1 MQNYICIVSPIFIEG
16 GLPQNIRQTSKK
28 KFFKFFLGKR
38 KKDGFGEDK
47 AFKISLK
54 LEGGSSSPLNKE
66 KYLFFCT

>member
-28 KFFKFFLGKR
+28 FFKFFLGKR
-38 KKDGFGEDK
+38 KKDCFGEDK

-54 LEGGSSSPLNKE
+54 LRGR
-66 KYLFFCT
+66 